1 MSDSTLGLSTGRLVR
16 NTVARTVG
24 SVFTLIA
31 GAGTGLVVARHLGPQ
46 GYGSFAFVWAIAW
59 AVVTVVP
66 LGFESL
72 LVRELNRRPRL
83 LDLRRAM
90 PAVVVTGVIVAGGM
104 IVAGFLFASERP
116 LALALAAGAIYVL
129 ASGPR
134 SLIRAV
140 FDAVER
146 MELTAATDVIEAVA
160 TLGTVIVLAI
170 ADAGLVAISI
180 GVAGTRV
187 ASLVVTLVMLR
198 RWVQPEPTDPAES
211 PRRRLSTLL
220 RASLPMAG
228 SRVAGELLR
237 RLDVLILGLLVAPR
251 EIGWYVAAATIA
263 LYAPVV
269 LMELNRALYPVL
281 SRAESHQ
288 DRDLLRLFG
297 FTWRAHLML
306 GTVAAAGLA
315 VVGGP
320 IVVLLYGEAYA
331 PAGPL
336 LVILAWTIPL
346 RTVSALCAVTLDATY
361 RQGRRLRASG
371 FAVAVN
377 LVLNGLLIPVI
388 GVWGAAV
395 AALATETVFLIACV
409 RALRPHRPQ
418 LVMPLLWSV
427 LVAAPVALAAALTP
441 GPGLARVAAGAAVF
455 GLLSA
460 GFLWRRWRASP
471 ADTDLAT
478 VVRQLAGP
486 TGEGTP

>member
-1 MSDSTLGLSTGRLVR
+1 MSDSTLGLATGRLVR
-16 NTVARTVG
+16 NTLARTVG
-24 SVFTLIA
+24 SVLALIA
-31 GAGTGLVVARHLGPQ
+31 GAGTGLVVGRHLGPR

-83 LDLRRAM
+83 LDLQRAM
-90 PAVVVTGVIVAGGM
+90 PAVVVTGGIVAGGM
-104 IVAGFLFASERP
+104 VAAGFLFASERP
-116 LALALAAGAIYVL
+116 LALALAAAAVYVL

-134 SLIRAV
+134 ALVRAV

-146 MELTAATDVIEAVA
+146 MELTALTDVIEAVA
-160 TLGTVIVLAI
+160 TLGTVIILVI
-170 ADAGLVAISI
+170 ADAGLVALSV

-187 ASLVVTLVMLR
+187 ASLGVTLVMLR
-198 RWVQPEPTDPAES
+198 RWVRPEPTDPAES
-211 PRRRLSTLL
+211 PRRSLGTLL

-315 VVGGP
+315 VVGGS
-320 IVVLLYGEAYA
+320 VVTLLYGDAYA

-346 RTVSALCAVTLDATY
+346 RTVSALCEVTLDATY

-371 FAVAVN
+371 IAIGVN
-377 LVLNGLLIPVI
+377 LALNALLIPVI

-395 AALATETVFLIACV
+395 AAFVTEAVFLAACV
-409 RALRPHRPQ
+409 RALRPHRPRI
-418 LVMPLLWSV
+418 VVPLLWSF
-427 LVAAPVALAAALTP
+427 LVAAPVALAAALMP
-441 GPGLARVAAGAAVF
+441 GSSFAQIAAGAAVF
-455 GLLSA
+455 ALLSA
-460 GFLWRRWRASP
+460 GFLWRRWRNSP

-478 VVRQLAGP
+478 VVRRLAGP
-486 TGEGTP
+486 TQGGTP